1 MSVRLETDEDRRLES
16 TAIRRIVEHASEDT
30 KVVGL
35 PPFSAI
41 DYLLIQ
47 QGQTR
52 MGVEIKTRKESVEQ
66 IRGYG
71 GLMLKHRKLTEIATL
86 AEMLQIR
93 CFVAFCFE
101 NAQGAILLA
110 EPAKLLSLEPVPPPP
125 RRNYRGLTCDTEPVV
140 YLDWDSH
147 LVRLT

>member
-16 TAIRRIVEHASEDT
+16 TAIGRIVEHAGEDT
-30 KVVGL
+30 RVVAL
-35 PPFSAI
+35 PPFSAV

-47 QGQTR
+47 GRQVSIGI
-52 MGVEIKTRKESVEQ
+52 EIKTRKESVEQ

-71 GLMLKHRKLTEIATL
+71 GLMLKHRKLTEIASL

-93 CFVAFCFE
+93 CFAAFCFD